1 MNFKEMTMRKLALML
16 ILLLVSVVNAQET
29 STANEK
35 RVSTSETAVALDATG
50 AGILEA
56 KLLTT
61 SLNGAPDTPVTNTRM
76 VVRNIST
83 VAFSFVSGVATFYDQ
98 SGVRCGEGVFK
109 ADVLAPNE
117 SFETDTPGVRIQC
130 AASSWRIVTT
140 SAIPRVVPSPNQT
153 SSRLIITIDGD
164 QHPLQLDKP
173 LTLSGSDKPRTIVV
187 REVP

>member
-1 MNFKEMTMRKLALML
+1 MQKLALML
-16 ILLLVSVVNAQET
+16 ILFLAAVVNAQET

-35 RVSTSETAVALDATG
+35 HVATSEAAVALDATG
-50 AGILEA
+50 APVLEA

-61 SLNGAPDTPVTNTRM
+61 SLNGAPDTPVTNTRL
-76 VVRNIST
+76 VVRNISPI
-83 VAFSFVSGVATFYDQ
+83 AFGFVSGIATFYDG

-117 SFETDTPGVRIQC
+117 SFETDTPGARIHC
-130 AASSWRIVTT
+130 AASSWRVVAT
-140 SAIPRVVPSPNQT
+140 SLIPRVVPNSTPTN
-153 SSRLIITIDGD
+153 SKLVITIDGE

-173 LTLSGSDKPRTIVV
+173 LTLSGSDKPRVIVV

>member
-1 MNFKEMTMRKLALML
+1 MRNLALML
-16 ILLLVSVVNAQET
+16 ILLSAAVVNAQET

-35 RVSTSETAVALDATG
+35 QVSTSEAAVALDATG
-50 AGILEA
+50 AGVLEA

-61 SLNGAPDTPVTNTRM
+61 SLNGAADTPVTNTRI
-76 VVRNIST
+76 VIRNISPI
-83 VAFSFVSGVATFYDQ
+83 AFGFISGVATFYDA

-117 SFETDTPGVRIQC
+117 SFETDTPGVRIHC
-130 AASSWRIVTT
+130 AASSWRIVAT
-140 SAIPRVVPSPNQT
+140 SLIPRVVPKSTPT
-153 SSRLIITIDGD
+153 TSRLIITIDGD

-173 LTLSGSDKPRTIVV
+173 LTLGGSNKPRVIVV